1 MTSPLR
7 RSEISHPTTLTPG
20 APGWPYGQLDVD
32 DLRARGWRPTAFRE
46 FVLKVHQRCN
56 LACDY
61 CYVYE
66 LADQTWRDRPALMS
80 RDTRLAAARRI
91 AEHAERH
98 RLARV
103 GVVLHGGEPLLAGTD
118 RLVRLADEVRAA
130 MPTGCEV
137 TVGMQTNG
145 VMLDESTL
153 ARLVRAGISIGV
165 SVDGAAESHD
175 RHRRYRDGRGSH
187 AAVDRALALLS
198 EPRHR
203 SSFAGLLCT
212 VDPESD
218 PVECYEA
225 LLRHAPPSIDVLLP
239 HANWANPPR
248 RPPGRGSTPYADW
261 LIAVFDRWYG
271 APRQETRVRLFEEV
285 MQLLLGGSS
294 RSEQVGLSP
303 VAVAV
308 VESDG
313 AIEQVDSLKSAY
325 SGACATSLNVRS
337 DTFDAALDHPG
348 VVARQIGTAALCD
361 DCLACPIHQV
371 CGGGHYAHRYQP
383 GTGFRSP
390 SVYCADL
397 QKLIGHVR
405 RRMADDLSRLEAGSG
420 R

>member
-7 RSEISHPTTLTPG
+7 RSETSHPAALRP
-20 APGWPYGQLDVD
+20 APDPGWPYRRLDVD
-32 DLRARGWRPTAFRE
+32 DVRARGWRPTAFRE
-46 FVLKVHQRCN
+46 FILKVHQRCN

-80 RDTRLAAARRI
+80 RDTWRATAVRI

-118 RLVRLADEVRAA
+118 RLVRLAEEVRAA
-130 MPTGCEV
+130 MPAGCEV

-145 VMLDESTL
+145 VVLDEPTL
-153 ARLVRAGISIGV
+153 DRLVRARISIGI
-165 SVDGAAESHD
+165 SVDGAADNHD
-175 RHRRYRDGRGSH
+175 RHRRHRDGRGSH
-187 AAVDRALALLS
+187 MAVNRALALVNQ
-198 EPRHR
+198 PRYR
-203 SSFAGLLCT
+203 GSFAGLLCT

-225 LLRHAPPSIDVLLP
+225 LLRHAPPSIDLLLP
-239 HANWANPPR
+239 HANWESPPR
-248 RPPGRGSTPYADW
+248 RRGPTPYADW
-261 LIAVFDRWYG
+261 LITVFDRWYD
-271 APRQETRVRLFEEV
+271 APRMQTRIRLFEEI

-325 SGACATSLNVRS
+325 SGACSTGFNVRS
-337 DTFDAALDHPG
+337 DAFDAALDHPG
-348 VVARQIGTAALCD
+348 IVARQIGVAALCD
-361 DCLACPIHQV
+361 ECVTCHVHRV
-371 CGGGHYAHRYQP
+371 CGAGHYAHRYRP
-383 GTGFRSP
+383 GTGFRNP
-390 SVYCADL
+390 SVYCTDL
-397 QKLIGHVR
+397 QELIGHVR
-405 RRMADDLSRLEAGSG
+405 RRMAHDLSRLTAPSG
-420 R
+420 Q